1 MKNSLLLGLQ
11 AMFLSLPSTAFRK
24 SIAVVAIL
32 GLFLSPAQ
40 VRAQSKKAAAE
51 VPEIL
56 EAHRAA
62 ARAQAER
69 QRAAAAE
76 AQRQRAAARAQAERQ
91 RAAAA
96 EAQRQRAAARAQAES
111 QRLAQQQAYANQQAY
126 AAGQEQIFM
135 ATISRAILEGRCEDA
150 KMAALNQSRLDLAD
164 QAMRICK
171 PSVKKPASPPS
182 QPTAATTNV
191 SATNVTS
198 DPSYFSYDLP
208 RPDGGRTCRY
218 RNGGERTVAAGYV
231 CPPFF

>member
-1 MKNSLLLGLQ
+1 MRNSLLLGLL
-11 AMFLSLPSTAFRK
+11 ARFLARPSTAFRK
-24 SIAVVAIL
+24 SIIVVAIL
-32 GLFLSPAQ
+32 GLSLSPAQ
-40 VRAQSKKAAAE
+40 VRAQSKKEAPEAPEKISRSAARAQAE
-51 VPEIL
+51 RQRAATA
-56 EAHRAA
+56 EAQRQSAA

-69 QRAAAAE
+69 QRAATAE
-76 AQRQRAAARAQAERQ
+76 AQRQRAAARAQAEN
-91 RAAAA
+91 A
-96 EAQRQRAAARAQAES
+96 
-111 QRLAQQQAYANQQAY
+111 RLAQQQAYANQQAY
-126 AAGQEQIFM
+126 AAGQEQMFM

-171 PSVKKPASPPS
+171 PGVKKPASPPA